1 MEDGLRR
8 DEPDFVSGQPKP
20 MTEFKVFSVTE
31 VVIAEEV
38 ATAIGDG

>member
-31 VVIAEEV
+31 VVIAEEDFSAV
-38 ATAIGDG
+38 GKG